1 MTYTAGNFIYQ
12 ITSIDTATLGQS
24 KVIGVVAAKK
34 NKITKITIPDRAD
47 CKGYEISCRICH
59 SNVYAMAR
67 RRIIIGGLNLH
78 IITGH
83 GEGGGGAGLVSQ
95 CYAACL
101 NDPLIKDLAGL
112 RCVCRNG
119 DLNAL
124 HGAGDGCACGN
135 GCRAAGDG
143 NGVIPQGGDL
153 GVLAA
158 LSMAAGAFLVL
169 QAGLIQ
175 RRLLIHYPYPGML
188 GGFGVVWRKYLH
200 RFHPCDRS
208 ERLQLR

>member
-1 MTYTAGNFIYQ
+1 
-12 ITSIDTATLGQS
+12 
-24 KVIGVVAAKK
+24 
-34 NKITKITIPDRAD
+34 
-47 CKGYEISCRICH
+47 
-59 SNVYAMAR
+59 MAR
-67 RRIIIGGLNLH
+67 RRILIGGLNLH

-124 HGAGDGCACGN
+124 HGAGDRCACGN

-153 GVLAA
+153 GVLGVLAA
-158 LSMAAGAFLVL
+158 LSMAVGAFLVL
-169 QAGLIQ
+169 LDGLIL

-188 GGFGVVWRKYLH
+188 GGFGVICG
-200 RFHPCDRS
+200 FA
-208 ERLQLR
+208 